1 MLLAGAVGGSA
12 LLSLMSGMDRFRSGL
27 DVDGFL
33 ARRIDFT
40 LLEMA
45 AGSLQVGLAMV
56 AVLLVPAYWTARF
69 AKPSL
74 VWFLVISIG
83 LPTGLVLLWT
93 LFLIVPEIADFMR
106 NADSF
111 QPVNLTYLPNYLGP
125 AVFLIATSLAAL
137 AYLIVAK
144 SVRSSS

>member
-1 MLLAGAVGGSA
+1 
-12 LLSLMSGMDRFRSGL
+12 
-27 DVDGFL
+27 
-33 ARRIDFT
+33 
-40 LLEMA
+40 
-45 AGSLQVGLAMV
+45 
-56 AVLLVPAYWTARF
+56 
-69 AKPSL
+69 
-74 VWFLVISIG
+74 
-83 LPTGLVLLWT
+83 VLLWT